1 MLAHFWEGL
10 DIFLNLATAI
20 HFQLRTV
27 RATWRFEIAKLHC
40 VHFRGLNEN
49 FHLFALEL
57 SISAAEHK
65 PIYVKKYYDTN
76 LSKMGC
82 FADRK
87 TLMRW
92 IETLEKNLQCDI
104 QKLHRSI

>member
-10 DIFLNLATAI
+10 VIVLNLSTVI
-20 HFQLRTV
+20 HFQLRTFH
-27 RATWRFEIAKLHC
+27 ATLRFDIAKLHC

-57 SISAAEHK
+57 RISAAEHK

-87 TLMRW
+87 TLMR
-92 IETLEKNLQCDI
+92 
-104 QKLHRSI
+104 